1 MFGRATRVFHL
12 LRQTLSQWNDDD
24 GNSLAAA
31 MAFYAAFS
39 FFPLLLVLT
48 SALGMALRVS
58 AEAQSAQ
65 RELVQMI
72 AENTSPWLGEQIEH
86 MLAEVRL
93 RAPLGGPVGLVTL
106 CIGAIGIFAQCE
118 RAFDRIWKTSANSDL
133 HGWKAAVRSALV
145 TRFRA
150 FIMLISSGLLVVAVF
165 IMGIVLSTIRT
176 IAIEWAG
183 EQSNWHGTQLLIGI
197 AISILCFSLIYKFL
211 PRAKIRWR
219 DAWLGAV
226 VAALTWQ
233 IGQSLLVALVIGTRY
248 TAYGIIGSFIAMMIW
263 AYFSSAVLLLGAE
276 LVHVL
281 GQGAREPREV
291 E

>member
-1 MFGRATRVFHL
+1 MFGIAKRSFHV
-12 LRQTLSQWNDDD
+12 LRQTVSQWNQDDC
-24 GNSLAAA
+24 NSLAAS

-93 RAPLGGPVGLVTL
+93 RAPLGGPVGLITL

-118 RAFDRIWKTSANSDL
+118 RAFDRIWKNHANSDT

-145 TRFRA
+145 TRLRA
-150 FIMLISSGLLVVAVF
+150 FVMLLSSGALVIGVF
-165 IMGIVLSTIRT
+165 MVGIVLSTIRT
-176 IAIEWAG
+176 IAVEWAG
-183 EQSNWHGTQLLIGI
+183 EQRAWHGMQLLIGL
-197 AISILCFSLIYKFL
+197 AISVLCFSLIYKLL
-211 PRAKIRWR
+211 PRAQVRWR
-219 DAWLGAV
+219 DAWMGALV
-226 VAALTWQ
+226 TALTWQ
-233 IGQSLLVALVIGTRY
+233 IGQSILVAFVIGTRY

-281 GQGAREPREV
+281 GQSAQPAREV

>member
-1 MFGRATRVFHL
+1 MREIVSGVFRL
-12 LRQTLSQWNDDD
+12 LRQTVSQWNDDD

-58 AEAQSAQ
+58 SEAQSAQ

-72 AENTSPWLGEQIEH
+72 AENTSPWLGDQIEH

-93 RAPLGGPVGLVTL
+93 RAPLGGPVGIVTL

-118 RAFDRIWKTSANSDL
+118 RAFDRIWKTSINSDRR
-133 HGWKAAVRSALV
+133 GWRAAVRSALV
-145 TRFRA
+145 TRLRA
-150 FIMLISSGLLVVAVF
+150 FVMLISSGLLVVAVF
-165 IMGIVLSTIRT
+165 IVGIVLSTIRT
-176 IAIEWAG
+176 IAIELAG
-183 EQSNWHGTQLLIGI
+183 EQSAWHGTQLLVGL
-197 AISILCFSLIYKFL
+197 AVSTFCFSLIYKLL
-211 PRAKIRWR
+211 PRAHVRWR
-219 DAWLGAV
+219 DACVGAV
-226 VAALTWQ
+226 AATLIWQ
-233 IGQSLLVALVIGTRY
+233 VGQSLLVALVIGTRY

-263 AYFSSAVLLLGAE
+263 AYFSSAMLLLGAE

-281 GQGAREPREV
+281 GQSSREPREV

>member
-1 MFGRATRVFHL
+1 MLGRAARVFHL
-12 LRQTLSQWNDDD
+12 LRQTVSQWNDDD

-72 AENTSPWLGEQIEH
+72 AENTSPWLGDQIEH

-118 RAFDRIWKTSANSDL
+118 RAFDRIWKTNANSDH

-145 TRFRA
+145 TRVRA
-150 FIMLISSGLLVVAVF
+150 FVMLISSGLLVVAVF
-165 IMGIVLSTIRT
+165 IIGVILSTIRT
-176 IAIEWAG
+176 IAVEWAG
-183 EQSNWHGTQLLIGI
+183 EQTAWHGTQLLIGL
-197 AISILCFSLIYKFL
+197 AISMLCFSLIYKFL
-211 PRAKIRWR
+211 PRTKIRWR
-219 DAWLGAV
+219 DAWIGAI
-226 VAALTWQ
+226 VAASAWQ

-263 AYFSSAVLLLGAE
+263 AYFSSAMLLLGAE
-276 LVHVL
+276 MVHVL
-281 GQGAREPREV
+281 GQSAREPRE
-291 E
+291 